1 MIYILIL
8 LFGILGTM
16 AVMKH
21 NDVKPEDRDYGD
33 FFVPAMLLAAIIY
46 LI

>member
-8 LFGILGTM
+8 LFVILVGF
-16 AVMKH
+16 AVM
-21 NDVKPEDRDYGD
+21 NNFDVKPDDWDYGD

-46 LI
+46 LA